1 MSLTDQLLAALLVY
15 GIPLLFGVI
24 AIAAIGVPI
33 PVSLLLVAAGSF
45 AEQGEMRLWK
55 VLVTATLAAVSGDQI
70 GYGVARWGG
79 RRLLTRM
86 TRKFGGEHKI
96 KKAEAMATRWGGA
109 AIFFSRWL
117 VTEAGPWLNFT
128 SGIARYSWRRFVFWD
143 ALGEIMWVGL
153 YVMLGYIFSDRV
165 QFIAEILTN
174 LGWVILG
181 FVIATI
187 LGWRIMRYLRPA
199 NSLDD
204 EVTQSG
210 LVRTS
215 DVV

>member
-24 AIAAIGVPI
+24 IIAAAGFPI

-45 AEQGEMRLWK
+45 VEQGEMKLWK
-55 VLVTATLAAVSGDQI
+55 VLLTATFAAVAGDQI
-70 GYGVARWGG
+70 GYGLARWAG
-79 RRLLTRM
+79 RRLLSRITR
-86 TRKFGGEHKI
+86 RLGGEHKI
-96 KKAEAMATRWGGA
+96 KKAEALATRWGGA

-117 VTEAGPWLNFT
+117 VTEAGPWLNIT
-128 SGIARYSWRRFVFWD
+128 SGLARYPWRRFLFWD
-143 ALGEIMWVGL
+143 VLGEIMWVGV
-153 YVMLGYIFSDRV
+153 YVMLGYIFSEHV

-181 FVIATI
+181 LVIALI
-187 LGWRIMRYLRPA
+187 LGWRIVRYLRPA
-199 NSLDD
+199 SSLEE
-204 EVTQSG
+204 EVMPSG
-210 LVRTS
+210 LVNTS